1 MKEMTQRL
9 LLYSHRQPDLPRCL
23 LRRVATTTVVDSTV
37 PLGPGISTEE
47 ASRCAGGDRERN
59 GRRNP
64 RPWRLLSW
72 TLCLLYYVSFVCGI
86 TASRSAHF
94 VQLSVEMAA
103 FVIPRAARGDC
114 SPLQHHKSPRRQCR
128 NHHRQLKPYP
138 NLSSQPHQFSRGGGG
153 GGYPSQRIHSK
164 TDPAR
169 SSASSS
175 ATSSS
180 YTVQMSAAK
189 STKLG
194 YDHAATTTQQHH
206 HRLGTTS
213 SQFVSS
219 IKNPLFSLWRRFR
232 NASNEA
238 SGLSASSTQ
247 EQEKDLVVV
256 AAVPRSTDW
265 GYPSQNMN
273 LGNGRSDYSN
283 SNKATVQTTISQQM
297 HLSTTT
303 TTTPEQNERQESP
316 PKEASTAGTTTTAT
330 EDEST
335 ITTTTS
341 PPVEGKKRSVILE
354 LTFTDPTN
362 NCNEKKTYKA
372 LNTCRRKF
380 EAYLNYLGANSTT
393 IRSSHITT
401 EHVDMN
407 HPNLS
412 DKRDEWRELWK
423 ARRLLTDRT
432 EFLAVYH
439 SDKQDGED
447 SRKGNKKEQGATK
460 RRGGFVD
467 LLHLY
472 TERLLGILKDEEE
485 DLGTN
490 GSASTVLGVRTWLE
504 ENYGQDRTH
513 GLMASQFR
521 QLTEEE
527 QLARLQHFADWFRSI
542 MPYYYDKCGSCSAS
556 FKEESA
562 AAAAAQQQPKQEET
576 DVSDGKNNT
585 MDGSSD
591 DEATCLDDDGD
602 KEDEVDDDD
611 DQGTFLGYIYPSEQ
625 ELMGKASRTELYQ
638 CHKCHAYTRFP
649 RFNSAHAIIEHKRGR
664 CGEYSTLIYRFLRA
678 LDLEAR
684 WVVDWADHV
693 WAEVLLEGRSK
704 KNGRMTKPRWVHFD
718 PCEAAVDNPH
728 LYQGWGKKQTFVI
741 GLYSP
746 PRSGSG
752 KKKLAVPVVED
763 LTHRYTTDS
772 IAKIASRRDESQ
784 EEVKRAIDEAISR
797 LEVKLG
803 MKEASG
809 EHLSRN

>member
-1 MKEMTQRL
+1 MKL
-9 LLYSHRQPDLPRCL
+9 LLDTHKQPDLRCCL
-23 LRRVATTTVVDSTV
+23 MHRVGTSTVVDATV
-37 PLGPGISTEE
+37 TLGPGVATDK
-47 ASRCAGGDRERN
+47 AGRGTGGDHYRN
-59 GRRNP
+59 GRRHP
-64 RPWRLLSW
+64 RPRRLLSRA
-72 TLCLLYYVSFVCGI
+72 LCLLYYVSFVCGI
-86 TASRSAHF
+86 TATRSRAHF

-114 SPLQHHKSPRRQCR
+114 APGRPCPS
-128 NHHRQLKPYP
+128 HHRQLKQYP
-138 NLSSQPHQFSRGGGG
+138 NLPSQPHQLSRGGGG
-153 GGYPSQRIHSK
+153 VGGYPSQRIHAK

-175 ATSSS
+175 SISS
-180 YTVQMSAAK
+180 YSVQMSATK

-206 HRLGTTS
+206 HHHRLGSTS
-213 SQFVSS
+213 SQFVAS

-232 NASNEA
+232 NSSNEA

-256 AAVPRSTDW
+256 AAESESTADW

-273 LGNGRSDYSN
+273 LGNGRSEYSN
-283 SNKATVQTTISQQM
+283 KDTVTIPQQI

-316 PKEASTAGTTTTAT
+316 AKEASTAGTTTTTAA
-330 EDEST
+330 EEEGAS
-335 ITTTTS
+335 TTTTT
-341 PPVEGKKRSVILE
+341 PPTEGKKRSAILE

-362 NCNEKKTYKA
+362 KGNEKKTYKA

-393 IRSSHITT
+393 IHSSQITT
-401 EHVDMN
+401 EHIDMN
-407 HPNLS
+407 HPNLG
-412 DKRDEWRELWK
+412 DKRDEWRDLWK

-432 EFLAVYH
+432 EFLAVYQ

-447 SRKGNKKEQGATK
+447 SKGNKKEQGATT

-485 DLGTN
+485 DQGTN
-490 GSASTVLGVRTWLE
+490 GSASAVLGVRTWLE
-504 ENYGQDRTH
+504 ENYGQELTH
-513 GLMASQFR
+513 GLMASQFQ

-562 AAAAAQQQPKQEET
+562 AAVAAQQQPKQDEA

-602 KEDEVDDDD
+602 KEDEVDEDD

-625 ELMGKASRTELYQ
+625 ELVGKASRTELYQ
-638 CHKCHAYTRFP
+638 CHKCHAFTRFP
-649 RFNSAHAIIEHKRGR
+649 RFNSAHAIIEHRRGR

-704 KNGRMTKPRWVHFD
+704 KNGRLAKPRWVHFD

-746 PRSGSG
+746 PRSGAG

-763 LTHRYTTDS
+763 LTHRYTTDG

-784 EEVKRAIDEAISR
+784 EEVKRAIDQAISR

-803 MKEASG
+803 MQEAT
-809 EHLSRN
+809 EEYPSRK